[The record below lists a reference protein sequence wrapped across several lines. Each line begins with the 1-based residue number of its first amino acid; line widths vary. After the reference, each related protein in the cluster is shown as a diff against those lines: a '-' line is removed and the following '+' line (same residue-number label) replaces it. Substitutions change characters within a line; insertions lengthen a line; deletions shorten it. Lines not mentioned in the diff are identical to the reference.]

1 MPNALRVDIGQSSEA
16 GRKSVNQDAC
26 GRHIPDEPLL
36 TSKGVALAVAD
47 GISSSQVSDV
57 ASKTAIRT
65 FLDDYYATPEAW
77 SVKTSG
83 ERVLCAVNSWLFS
96 QTQRSEYRF
105 DRDKGYVCTFS
116 ALVFKAHTAH
126 LLHVGDTRIYRL
138 KHGRLE
144 LLTSD
149 HRLRVSDEES
159 YLEHALGAASSLSVD
174 YYRIDVEEGDT
185 FLLATDGVYEHV
197 SEAQVIAHLTAANSL
212 DDAAQRLLTHALD
225 AGSTDNVT
233 VQIARVVALPESV
246 GSEVLEESSSLPFA
260 PLLEPG
266 TSFEGYKILRE
277 LHASHRSCVY
287 LAVDEASGQQLALKV
302 PASDVRED
310 ASLLQ
315 RFLLEEWI
323 ARRVDNPHVLKA
335 YNSNRKRNFHYL
347 TTEYVEAQTLAQWML
362 DHPQPEL
369 ETVRRI
375 VEQVAKAL
383 RAFHRQEMLHQD
395 LRPENILIDG
405 NGTIKVIDFGS
416 VRVSGL
422 AELHH
427 TFDQTAVP
435 GTLQYAA
442 PEYFLGEVGSV
453 RSDLYSLGVIT
464 YQLLSGRL
472 PYGGAVPRARTQKA
486 QSRLVY
492 ESVLAKDRAI
502 PAWLDFTLER
512 AVHPSPRHRY
522 AELSEFTYDLR
533 HPNADALARARPS
546 LLERD
551 PALFWKGVSLVLFVV
566 LSIVLARGR

>member
-1 MPNALRVDIGQSSEA
+1 MPATLHVEIGQSSEA
-16 GRKSVNQDAC
+16 GRKNVNQDAC
-26 GRHIPDEPLL
+26 GRHIPEEPLL

-47 GISSSQVSDV
+47 GISSSDVSDV

-83 ERVLCAVNSWLFS
+83 QRVLLAVNSWLFS

-105 DRDKGYVCTFS
+105 ERDKGYVCTFS
-116 ALVFKAHTAH
+116 ALVFKARTAH
-126 LLHVGDTRIYRL
+126 VLHVGDARVYRV
-138 KHGRLE
+138 KDGRLE
-144 LLTSD
+144 QLTSD
-149 HRLRVSDEES
+149 HRVRVSDEES
-159 YLEHALGAASSLSVD
+159 YLEHALGAASSLKVD
-174 YYRIDVEEGDT
+174 YYRIDVEAGDT
-185 FLLATDGVYEHV
+185 FMLATDGVYEHA
-197 SEAQVIAHLTAANSL
+197 SEAEIVSLIAANGTL
-212 DDAAQRLLTHALD
+212 DDAARGISALALD
-225 AGSTDNVT
+225 AGSSDNLT
-233 VQIARVVALPESV
+233 VQLARVVTLPDSV
-246 GSEVLEESSSLPFA
+246 GAEVLEESSALPFA

-266 TSFEGYKILRE
+266 TSFEGYRILRE

-287 LAVDEASGQQLALKV
+287 LAVDEANGQQLALKV

-310 ASLLQ
+310 PSLLQ

-323 ARRVDNPHVLKA
+323 ARRLDNPHVLKA
-335 YNSNRKRNFHYL
+335 YTSNRKRNFHYL

-375 VEQVAKAL
+375 VEQIAKAL

-395 LRPENILIDG
+395 LRPENILIDR
-405 NGTIKVIDFGS
+405 NGTIKLIDFGS

-422 AELHH
+422 AELGPSFEMN
-427 TFDQTAVP
+427 TVP

-442 PEYFLGEVGSV
+442 PEYFLGEVGTV
-453 RSDLYSLGVIT
+453 RSDLYSLAVIT
-464 YQLLSGRL
+464 YQMLSGRL
-472 PYGGAVPRARTQKA
+472 PYGGAVPRAVTQRA

-512 AVHPSPRHRY
+512 AVHPNPRHRT

-533 HPNADALARARPS
+533 HPNADSLARARPS

-551 PALFWKGVSLVLFVV
+551 PTLLWKGVSLFLFVLLV
-566 LSIVLARGR
+566 VVWRSGR